1 MAKEGYS
8 LSKSTFIRG
17 QQCQK
22 SLYLHKNRPFL
33 RDRLSPEQL
42 AKFRRGHDVGKL
54 AWQLFPGGISCAAA
68 HPTQYRASLEK
79 TRSLVEANTPVIYE
93 AAFLHDG
100 VLVFLD
106 ILTKDE
112 AGWHAFEV
120 KSSLSVSDTYIT
132 DAALQHYV
140 IEGSGLKLSSFSII
154 RMNPD
159 YIRQGEP
166 DVIGLFEPVD
176 VTEKVAGMHAFIAG
190 QIILSKETL
199 ALKHSPPIPVG
210 IQCYNPY
217 PCDFIGHCWKNTG
230 KDSVYFVYGIP
241 FERRDALVK
250 AGYTAVS
257 DIPEGVGQESEV
269 AIFSAYLSGN
279 DLINEE
285 KIRVVAG
292 NPGQAAFVAFLIIRP
307 AIPLFDGFRPFE
319 PVIAGMAWI
328 TEDGSKGEFLVRPGE
343 NPTEKIREQL
353 GKLLSENGRIFHAGG
368 LSATT
373 ALNTTYAGI
382 VKQYPIADLSELF
395 REKYFYRPGLNP
407 EAEIGEI
414 AAFLKLKNRAKSHL
428 SAIMQGV
435 TYLEDDKNENEEP
448 LDRVKQSLH
457 DDALSCKSVYDFLIK
472 TINQN

>member
-54 AWQLFPGGISCAAA
+54 AWQLFPDGVSCAAA

-106 ILTKDE
+106 IMTKDE
-112 AGWHAFEV
+112 AGWHAYEV
-120 KSSLSVSDTYIT
+120 KSSLSVSGTYIT

-166 DVIGLFEPVD
+166 DVNGLFEPVD

-190 QIILSKETL
+190 QIALSKETL

-210 IQCYNPY
+210 SQCYNPY
-217 PCDFIGHCWKNTG
+217 PCDFIGHCWKNTE

-241 FERRDALVK
+241 FERRDELVK
-250 AGYTAVS
+250 AGYAAVA
-257 DIPEGVGQESEV
+257 DIQDGIPQESEA
-269 AIFSAYLSGN
+269 AIFSAHLSGN

-285 KIRVVAG
+285 KIRAMAG
-292 NPGQAAFVAFLIIRP
+292 NPGKAVFVAFLIIRP
-307 AIPLFDGFRPFE
+307 AVPLFDGFRPFE
-319 PVIAGMAWI
+319 PVITGMAWI
-328 TEDGSKGEFLVRPGE
+328 TEDGSKGEYLVRPGE
-343 NPTEKIREQL
+343 NPTAQIGEQL

-368 LSATT
+368 LRATT
-373 ALNTTYAGI
+373 ALNTAYAGLAE
-382 VKQYPIADLSELF
+382 QYPINDLSELF